1 MWMNA
6 QTQMAAVNIS
16 VTTWSGVMNAH
27 AMKDSA
33 LTVTVKLA
41 LVSVASLNPLLHE

>member
-1 MWMNA
+1 M
-6 QTQMAAVNIS
+6 QTQMVAVNIS

-33 LTVTVKLA
+33 STVTEELA
-41 LVSVASLNPLLHE
+41 LVSVASLNPFLHE